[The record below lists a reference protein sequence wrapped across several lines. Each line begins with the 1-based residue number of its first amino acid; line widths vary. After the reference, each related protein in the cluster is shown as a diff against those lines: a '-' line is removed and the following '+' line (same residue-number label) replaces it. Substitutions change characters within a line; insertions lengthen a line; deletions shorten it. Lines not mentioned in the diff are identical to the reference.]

1 MMNILK
7 TTFLLILILGNTNCF
22 SQKNKCKNQIE
33 IIKLILNDVQFNNL
47 IINKSN
53 IRIENSIC
61 TGKIPVQTG
70 KEKLNLS
77 FLNKKIKS
85 DDKISF
91 IEYEETDKIIYAEL
105 SIFHKNAIYSILL
118 KKENII
124 DLRLI
129 NNCMKFIKREK

>member
-1 MMNILK
+1 MINILK

-61 TGKIPVQTG
+61 TGKIRVQNG
-70 KEKLNLS
+70 KEKINLS

-85 DDKISF
+85 NDKISF

>member
-61 TGKIPVQTG
+61 TGKISEQTG

-77 FLNKKIKS
+77 FSNKKIKS

>member
-1 MMNILK
+1 MNILK

-77 FLNKKIKS
+77 FSNKKIKS

>member
-85 DDKISF
+85 EDKISF

>member
-1 MMNILK
+1 MNILK

>member
-129 NNCMKFIKREK
+129 NNCMKFIKRVK

>member
-7 TTFLLILILGNTNCF
+7 TTFLLILILCNTNCF

>member
-1 MMNILK
+1 MNILK

-70 KEKLNLS
+70 EKLNLS

>member
-61 TGKIPVQTG
+61 TGKISVQND

-85 DDKISF
+85 EDKISF

>member
-77 FLNKKIKS
+77 FSNKKIKS

>member
-61 TGKIPVQTG
+61 TGKISVQND

-91 IEYEETDKIIYAEL
+91 IEYEETDKLFTPNYLFFIKMLFTLYYL
-105 SIFHKNAIYSILL
+105 RKKILL
-118 KKENII
+118 I
-124 DLRLI
+124 
-129 NNCMKFIKREK
+129 

>member
-61 TGKIPVQTG
+61 TGKISVQND

>member
-1 MMNILK
+1 
-7 TTFLLILILGNTNCF
+7 
-22 SQKNKCKNQIE
+22 
-33 IIKLILNDVQFNNL
+33 LNDVQFNNL

-61 TGKIPVQTG
+61 TGKISVQND

>member
-1 MMNILK
+1 MINILK

-61 TGKIPVQTG
+61 TGKIPVQNG
-70 KEKLNLS
+70 KEKINLS

-85 DDKISF
+85 NDKISF